1 MTDVTTA
8 DWAAL
13 ARVAGEVL
21 LPHSA
26 GYEAARRPVDPRFH
40 HVRPRAVVRCA
51 TPAAVA
57 ETIAFVRRAGLP
69 AVLRGGGHDFA
80 GRSTTTGVVIDTTPL
95 HAVTV
100 GDGVARVGAGANLA
114 QVYAALAGSGRT
126 IPAGCGPGV
135 GIAGLTLGGGLGVLG
150 RLHGLT
156 SDRLR
161 AAEVVLADG
170 RVVTCDERT
179 HAELFWA
186 LRGGTGRFGAV
197 TALTFATVPAPEMV
211 SFRLTWPYHRAA
223 AVVEAWQAWAP
234 SGPDELAASLH
245 LTVPADPAA
254 PPGAA
259 VVGTMAGP
267 PSAAAA
273 VLGDCIAR
281 VGVAPASD
289 ERRAAS
295 FHETKRLLA
304 GDGPDRAG
312 AYTLRRSGFVAEPL
326 PRSAIVALTGHLAG
340 SRRPGQSRMLDLM
353 PMGGAYNR
361 VPADATAFV
370 HRGERFLLQHLTT
383 ADPRDAPTARR
394 WLDDSHRLAAEW
406 RSGGVY
412 QNFPDPDLPDAAA
425 AYFGANVHRL
435 RQVKSAYDPD
445 GCFGALDP
453 NEGDGS

>member
-1 MTDVTTA
+1 MTEVTEA
-8 DWAAL
+8 DWAVL
-13 ARVAGEVL
+13 ARSAGEVV

-26 GYEAARRPVDPRFH
+26 RYEALRRPVDPRFH
-40 HVRPRAVVRCA
+40 HVRPLAVVRCA
-51 TPAAVA
+51 STAAVA

-80 GRSTTTGVVIDTTPL
+80 GRSTTAGVVIDMTAL
-95 HAVTV
+95 SAVSV
-100 GDGVARVGAGANLA
+100 ADGAARVGAGANLA
-114 QVYAALAGSGRT
+114 QVYDALAGHGRT
-126 IPAGCGPGV
+126 VPAGCGPSV

-156 SDRLR
+156 CDRLR

-179 HAELFWA
+179 HADLFWA

-197 TALTFATVPAPEMV
+197 TALTFATVPAPAMV
-211 SFRLTWPYHRAA
+211 SFRLTWPHRC
-223 AVVEAWQAWAP
+223 AVALVEAWQAWAP
-234 SGPDELAASLH
+234 AAPDGLAASLH
-245 LTVPADPAA
+245 LTVPADPAT
-254 PPGAA
+254 PPSAS
-259 VVGTMAGP
+259 VVGTMVGP

-281 VGVAPASD
+281 VGAAPTSD

-295 FHETKRLLA
+295 HRETKRLLA

-312 AYTLRRSGFVAEPL
+312 AYTFRRSGFVAEPL
-326 PRSAIVALTGHLAG
+326 PRAAIVALTRHLTAR
-340 SRRPGQSRMLDLM
+340 RRPGQARMLDLM

-361 VPADATAFV
+361 VPAGATAFV
-370 HRGERFLLQHLTT
+370 HRAERFLLQHLTT
-383 ADPRDAPTARR
+383 ADPRDSAAARR
-394 WLDDSHRLAAEW
+394 WLHGSHRLAAGC

-412 QNFPDPDLPDAAA
+412 QNFPDPDLPDGAQ
-425 AYFGANVHRL
+425 AYFGANLHRL
-435 RQVKSAYDPD
+435 RQVKSTYDPG